1 MIGLIFGD
9 TNFPTEILKK
19 IKKKKLKYLII
30 DLSKSKKFKKD
41 RNAHSISMG
50 QFGKIIKT
58 LKENKCRKVLFAGK
72 INKPKFS
79 SLKLDFKG
87 FYYIP
92 KIVKA
97 SKLGDAAI
105 LKEIIKILGTEKIKV
120 ISSVSFNPE
129 LILAKGNYTKI
140 KPDKDDQND
149 IKKGIVSLNKL
160 SFHNHVQGLIVRNN
174 KVVAKESSKGTKKMI
189 QSVKNIKKITGIL
202 IKFPKKKQDLR
213 IDLPTI
219 GIDTFKDCKKSGLK
233 GIVLKAKQNVILDRS
248 RCLNFANKN
257 RMFLISKWKKY
268 LF

>member
-9 TNFPTEILKK
+9 TDFPTKILKK
-19 IKKKKLKYLII
+19 VKKKKLKYLII

-41 RNAHSISMG
+41 RNTHLISIG

-58 LKENKCRKVLFAGK
+58 LKENKCKKVLFAGK

-87 FYYIP
+87 IYYIS

-105 LKEIIKILGTEKIKV
+105 LKEIIKILRKEGIKV

-129 LILAKGNYTKI
+129 LTLTKGNYTKI
-140 KPDKDDQND
+140 KPNKDDEKD

-160 SFHNHVQGLIVRNN
+160 SSHNHVQGLIIRNN
-174 KVVAKESSKGTKKMI
+174 RVVAKESSMGTKKMI
-189 QSVKNIKKITGIL
+189 QSVKNIKTKTGIL
-202 IKFPKKKQDLR
+202 IKFAKKKQDLR

-219 GIDTFKDCKKSGLK
+219 GIDTFKDCKRSGLK
-233 GIVLKAKQNVILDRS
+233 GIVLKTNQNVILNKS

-257 RMFLISKWKKY
+257 KMFLISK
-268 LF
+268 

>member
-41 RNAHSISMG
+41 RNAHSISIG

-58 LKENKCRKVLFAGK
+58 LKENKCRKVLFGGK

-140 KPDKDDQND
+140 KPNKDDQND

-160 SFHNHVQGLIVRNN
+160 SSHNHVQGLIVRNN

-248 RCLNFANKN
+248 TCINFANKN